1 MLRYNEN
8 AMSNPPENQQ
18 ERDDDEPRGA
28 PVPLSPWEI
37 VTSTLAAALGVQSR
51 RNRERDFSRGRAL
64 HFIIA
69 GVVFTVLFV
78 VGMVLLVKLIL
89 SSAA

>member
-1 MLRYNEN
+1 M
-8 AMSNPPENQQ
+8 ADSPENRQDREQ
-18 ERDDDEPRGA
+18 NGETPEQRDA
-28 PVPLSPWEI
+28 PAPLSPWEI

-69 GVVFTVLFV
+69 GVIFTVLFV
-78 VGMVLLVKLIL
+78 VVMVLVVNLIL

>member
-1 MLRYNEN
+1 MRTMTNSPDDQHDNDEDG
-8 AMSNPPENQQ
+8 Q
-18 ERDDDEPRGA
+18 RDA
-28 PVPLSPWEI
+28 PAPLSPWEI

-78 VGMVLLVKLIL
+78 VGIVLVVNLIL